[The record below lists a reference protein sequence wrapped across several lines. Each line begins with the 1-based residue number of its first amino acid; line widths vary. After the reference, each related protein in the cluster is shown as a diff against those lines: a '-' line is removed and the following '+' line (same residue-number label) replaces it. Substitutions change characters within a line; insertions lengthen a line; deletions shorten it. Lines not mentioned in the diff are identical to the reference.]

1 MLRLKPIG
9 DSSCTRSKLAEAMS
23 DWWTAELPATA
34 NVAVSLSAAQRAAMA
49 ACCDALH
56 RALRAVVRQYP
67 HDPRI
72 QAIYDLPDSLRAIL
86 RTAESEPYELGF
98 YRPDLVFD
106 RSGHPRICEIGARYP
121 LNGWVLSALL
131 EGMDAADEASIP
143 SSSADSSEAFVNA
156 KQVQNHAGPQAQT
169 LWLLLHRHYPPGST
183 LALVHNRE
191 RGAEVHGALARLRAQ
206 GVNVLDVSPQ
216 VLALRNGAI
225 TADQGGKAIT
235 IDQCLLELDRT
246 ELDLFAPDVLQALIA
261 QGQYRNDV
269 RTLILVHDKR
279 VLCVLSDPDILR
291 DLVNADD
298 AQTLKPWLIPSYVG
312 NDSIARER
320 LLEAP
325 QNLIAKRS
333 SGGRGIDA
341 VIRSQCAPHEW
352 RHLIETE
359 WSSFM
364 FQDYLDQLAFESEV
378 KANASSSNGQAQLG
392 SGRCPVSEAKPLQGA
407 SSKPGGPVSTPVH
420 SDPNHD
426 YERAAASPDGA
437 GVHLVGMM
445 LCCNERFLGPGVFR
459 GSRDAIIN
467 VHQGRGQLYPVQ
479 VRL

>member
-1 MLRLKPIG
+1 
-9 DSSCTRSKLAEAMS
+9 MS
-23 DWWTAELPATA
+23 GWWTAELPATA
-34 NVAVSLSAAQRAAMA
+34 NVAVALSAPQRAAMA

-86 RTAESEPYELGF
+86 RAAESEPYELGF

-131 EGMDAADEASIP
+131 EGLHAADEASIP
-143 SSSADSSEAFVNA
+143 SVPADSSGAFINTSPA
-156 KQVQNHAGPQAQT
+156 ANHAGSQAQM
-169 LWLLLHRHYPPGST
+169 LWPLLQRQYPSGSM

-191 RGAEVHGALARLRAQ
+191 RGAEVHGALAQLRAQ

-216 VLALRNGAI
+216 VLTLRNGAI
-225 TADQGGKAIT
+225 TADQDGKAIT

-291 DLVNADD
+291 DLVSADD
-298 AQTLKPWLIPSYVG
+298 AQTIKPWLIPSHVG
-312 NDSIARER
+312 NDPIARQG
-320 LLEAP
+320 LLNAP

-341 VIRSQCAPHEW
+341 VIRSHCSDATW
-352 RHLIETE
+352 RTIVMHDWQT
-359 WSSFM
+359 FM
-364 FQDYLDQLAFESEV
+364 FQDYLDQFEFQSSAGLNQFTLNFRTRVAPELAQRLPRDSSALDSE
-378 KANASSSNGQAQLG
+378 
-392 SGRCPVSEAKPLQGA
+392 
-407 SSKPGGPVSTPVH
+407 TPTM
-420 SDPNHD
+420 
-426 YERAAASPDGA
+426 
-437 GVHLVGMM
+437 HLVGML
-445 LCCNERFLGPGVFR
+445 LCCNGIFLGPGVFR
-459 GSRDAIIN
+459 GSTDAIIN
-467 VHQGRGQLYPVQ
+467 VHQGRGQLVPVR
-479 VRL
+479 VLA